1 MPIAGAI
8 MVPHPPLIVPDVGRG
23 QEKEIHETIDAYH
36 EAVKKLVSWEPE
48 TVIVASPHSVMY
60 ADYFHISPGRKAKG
74 DFGQFGAP
82 QVTVDAVYDA
92 ELRDVICDEAE
103 NAGVPA
109 GTLGERDGRLDHG
122 TMIPLWFLNQ
132 YYSGY
137 KVLRIGLS
145 GLPLT
150 EHYRLGQCIQRA
162 AERCGRRV
170 AVIGSGDLSHKLRAD
185 GPYGFKEEGPE
196 YDDRI
201 MEVMGSGDFGQ
212 LFDFS
217 ESFCEAAAE
226 CGHRSFVIMAGAL
239 DGMKVK
245 PVRLS
250 HEGTFGVGYGI
261 CTYEAAGREAGREFL
276 RLYEDKM
283 IRKAEELRENEDDY
297 VALARRTVESYVTAG
312 RKPDVPENLPAE
324 MYEKRAGVF
333 VSLKEN
339 GMLRGCI
346 GTIEPV
352 RGSIAEEIIA
362 NAVSA
367 ATRDP
372 RFRPI
377 RQEELDRIVYSVDV
391 LGETEEISSP
401 AELDVKRYGVIVSRG
416 GKRGLLLP
424 NLEGV
429 DTVDAQIAIARQKAG
444 IPAGEKDVKL
454 ERFEV
459 VRHY

>member
-8 MVPHPPLIVPDVGRG
+8 MVPHPPLIVPEVGRG
-23 QEKEIHETIDAYH
+23 QEEKIHETIDAYH

-60 ADYFHISPGRKAKG
+60 ADYFHISPGRNAEG

-103 NAGVPA
+103 NAGIPA

-122 TMIPLWFLNQ
+122 TMIPLWFLDQ
-132 YYSGY
+132 HYSGY
-137 KVLRIGLS
+137 KVLRTGLS

-245 PVRLS
+245 PAKLS

-261 CTYEAAGREAGREFL
+261 CTYEAAGREAGRDFL

-283 IRKAEELRENEDDY
+283 IRKAKELRENEDDY

-333 VSLKEN
+333 VSLKED

-352 RGSIAEEIIA
+352 RSSIAEEIIA

-372 RFRPI
+372 RFRPV

-444 IPAGEKDVKL
+444 IPAGAKDVKL